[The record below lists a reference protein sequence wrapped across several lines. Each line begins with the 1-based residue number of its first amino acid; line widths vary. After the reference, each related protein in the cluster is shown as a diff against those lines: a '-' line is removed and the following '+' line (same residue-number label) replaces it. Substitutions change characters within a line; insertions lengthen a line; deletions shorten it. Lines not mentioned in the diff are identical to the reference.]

1 MTTISRR
8 EWLRYAAA
16 LAAGGAV
23 AGLSGCSSPERGI
36 VVTAGAWPG
45 YEPRCLARQL
55 GWLEARRVRLGEV
68 PTNASSMHV
77 LATGVADAAAL
88 TLDEVLLMRSQGVRL
103 AIVLVFNI
111 SAGADMLLAR
121 PEIRSLGELRGAR
134 VALEQGTYASLMLDK
149 ALEIGGLTREDVTQV
164 HLAIGDHAHAW
175 KSGEIDAAVTY
186 APFSGELELAGAHRL
201 FDSRQIPDTI
211 VDVLAV
217 RTDRLTADRSA
228 ALRHLVGMHFRTL
241 AFLASA
247 PAEATALIA
256 VRRRAAVTI
265 SSAYEGLILPDL
277 AGNRRLLAGDTPT
290 LVEKARIVAESMRRT
305 GLLSADDDLGDLVAS
320 AYLPGDG
327 EEVGR

>member
-8 EWLRYAAA
+8 EWLRYAVA

-45 YEPRCLARQL
+45 YEPLFLARQL

-88 TLDEVLLMRSQGVRL
+88 
-103 AIVLVFNI
+103 
-111 SAGADMLLAR
+111 
-121 PEIRSLGELRGAR
+121 
-134 VALEQGTYASLMLDK
+134 MLDK
-149 ALEIGGLTREDVTQV
+149 ALEAGGLTRADITQV
-164 HLAIGDHAHAW
+164 HLVIGDHAHAW

-186 APFSGELELAGAHRL
+186 APFSGELESAGAHRL

-228 ALRHLVGMHFRTL
+228 ALRHLVETHFRML

-247 PAEATALIA
+247 PVEAAALIA
-256 VRRRAAVTI
+256 ARRRSAVAM
-265 SSAYEGLILPDL
+265 SSAYEGLVLPDL
-277 AGNRRLLAGDTPT
+277 AGNRRLLSGEAPM
-290 LVEKARIVAESMRRT
+290 LVEKAGIVAESMRRT
-305 GLLSADDDLGDLVAS
+305 GLLSANDDLRGLVAS